1 MPRFAEMFDP
11 QALDHQSNIG
21 NLNKM
26 AEAAGWIV
34 LQPGQSIRLDRDGH
48 SIVISG
54 VTWSKQD
61 LELLDELASRDTG
74 STRVWFFNPDHVAPD
89 DRILPG
95 APRMGQT
102 PALAEYTGEHL
113 VAFIRG
119 GSVSGGVI
127 DRIRSLFPTFS
138 AT

>member
-74 STRVWFFNPDHVAPD
+74 SRSS
-89 DRILPG
+89 IIC
-95 APRMGQT
+95 
-102 PALAEYTGEHL
+102 
-113 VAFIRG
+113 AFIRRRCVASLG
-119 GSVSGGVI
+119 VALRISMAAVVQERSRFTAGDGCPPPGVRKERSASSCGS
-127 DRIRSLFPTFS
+127 
-138 AT
+138 